1 MSNEPQQPR
10 PDYRSGATGGE
21 HASAPREPGSADA
34 RGAGEQGWTQH
45 QGQQGY
51 IPNQGA
57 PRYSQPQ
64 GGQPQG
70 EPRYAQNPGGQGRPQ
85 GDPRYAQNAG
95 GAPYAPH
102 PGYAQNPG
110 GYQGDPRYAQQP
122 GGYPAGARG
131 PQDDEKTVAVLT
143 HLSSPIAAIISV
155 GWLSFLGPLI
165 VWFIYKDKSPFLRQ
179 AAAGAFN
186 FNVSLW
192 LLNLIGWI
200 CVFTVVLSPLGFLL
214 IAAYW
219 IMLFVFHIIAAVKA
233 GGGKAYRY
241 PMQLPILR

>member
-1 MSNEPQQPR
+1 MSQQPYPT
-10 PDYRSGATGGE
+10 PDPQWSHNG
-21 HASAPREPGSADA
+21 DA
-34 RGAGEQGWTQH
+34 
-45 QGQQGY
+45 Y
-51 IPNQGA
+51 PN
-57 PRYSQPQ
+57 
-64 GGQPQG
+64 
-70 EPRYAQNPGGQGRPQ
+70 GRPTEARVT
-85 GDPRYAQNAG
+85 PRQLSSDET
-95 GAPYAPH
+95 GAAV
-102 PGYAQNPG
+102 
-110 GYQGDPRYAQQP
+110 
-122 GGYPAGARG
+122 
-131 PQDDEKTVAVLT
+131 VA
-143 HLSSPIAAIISV
+143 HLSALVAAVVSA
-155 GWLSFLGPLI
+155 GSLSLLGPLI

>member
-51 IPNQGA
+51 ITNQGA

-102 PGYAQNPG
+102 QGYAQNPG

>member
-102 PGYAQNPG
+102 QGYAQNPG

-165 VWFIYKDKSPFLRQ
+165 VWVIDKDKSPFLRQ
-179 AAAGAFN
+179 AAAGA
-186 FNVSLW
+186 VSYTHLRAHE
-192 LLNLIGWI
+192 
-200 CVFTVVLSPLGFLL
+200 TLS
-214 IAAYW
+214 
-219 IMLFVFHIIAAVKA
+219 
-233 GGGKAYRY
+233 
-241 PMQLPILR
+241 

>member
-102 PGYAQNPG
+102 QGYAQNPG

-186 FNVSLW
+186 FNASLW

>member
-10 PDYRSGATGGE
+10 PDYRSGATGGGG
-21 HASAPREPGSADA
+21 ASAPREPGSADA
-34 RGAGEQGWTQH
+34 HGAGEQGWTQH

-102 PGYAQNPG
+102 QGYAQNPG

>member
-102 PGYAQNPG
+102 QGYAQNPG

-122 GGYPAGARG
+122 SG
-131 PQDDEKTVAVLT
+131 DSTTVNT
-143 HLSSPIAAIISV
+143 QIQPIRLSSHRDTLKLNAP
-155 GWLSFLGPLI
+155 
-165 VWFIYKDKSPFLRQ
+165 
-179 AAAGAFN
+179 AAAWRRNGLL
-186 FNVSLW
+186 SL
-192 LLNLIGWI
+192 
-200 CVFTVVLSPLGFLL
+200 
-214 IAAYW
+214 
-219 IMLFVFHIIAAVKA
+219 
-233 GGGKAYRY
+233 
-241 PMQLPILR
+241 